1 MYVYCLFC
9 RTQRCE
15 RIARLM
21 EIRGIYRAF
30 SPRILSRH
38 RKAGVNVPAERDLLP
53 GYVFLFSEEQ
63 LGDYSSF
70 AGIDGIIRR
79 VGKMENRYELD
90 GPDREFALRL
100 LERDGQIGAI
110 KMVKIG
116 ETIQLEDS
124 LFEGSQGV
132 VTKIDYRKE
141 RARVDFRFE
150 GNDCHAWVA
159 VKEVKPVSD
168 L

>member
-9 RTQRCE
+9 RTQRCV

-21 EIRGIYRAF
+21 EIRGVGRAF
-30 SPRILSRH
+30 SPQILSRQ
-38 RKAGVNVPAERDLLP
+38 RKAGVNIPVEHDLLP
-53 GYVFLFSEEQ
+53 GYVFLFSGERLE
-63 LGDYSSF
+63 DYSAF
-70 AGIDGIIRR
+70 AGIEGIIRR
-79 VGKMENRYELD
+79 VGKTENGYELD
-90 GPDREFALRL
+90 GADREFALRL
-100 LERDGQIGAI
+100 LERDGQIGAM

-116 ETIQLEDS
+116 ETVRLEDS
-124 LFEGSQGV
+124 LFEGSEGV

-159 VKEVKPVSD
+159 VDGVKPVED
-168 L
+168 